1 MRNRIIRWVF
11 CMVAVCCVFLPAA
24 AWAENPEKVVDK
36 ARLFSEEEAS
46 HLQEFCEDAIQATG
60 MDVVIVTTDD
70 TEGKTAQEYADDY
83 FDYNGYGKGSDASGI
98 LFLIDMDNREIY
110 LSTCGIAIRYFTD
123 SRIDWMLDDLFLFVS
138 EGDYSGAGRVFTD
151 QVQDYVARGIPEDQY
166 NYDTETGETDYYR
179 SESFWQQLGKK
190 ALVAIPVTIVLM
202 AIAGLYAKNANGKK
216 MAVQENTYLT
226 NNSFRMTEQRDIFLR
241 ESVQRRKVQSNS
253 GGGGS
258 SGGRSSTHSSSSGR
272 SHGGGGRRF

>member
-83 FDYNGYGKGSDASGI
+83 FDYNGYGNCLLYTSYTALHEKQLRVLRSYDPIPAVCSQRGS
-98 LFLIDMDNREIY
+98 NRRP
-110 LSTCGIAIRYFTD
+110 IA
-123 SRIDWMLDDLFLFVS
+123 
-138 EGDYSGAGRVFTD
+138 VFRHQTAA
-151 QVQDYVARGIPEDQY
+151 ARRRQG
-166 NYDTETGETDYYR
+166 TG
-179 SESFWQQLGKK
+179 
-190 ALVAIPVTIVLM
+190 M
-202 AIAGLYAKNANGKK
+202 
-216 MAVQENTYLT
+216 
-226 NNSFRMTEQRDIFLR
+226 
-241 ESVQRRKVQSNS
+241 
-253 GGGGS
+253 
-258 SGGRSSTHSSSSGR
+258 
-272 SHGGGGRRF
+272 